1 MASVSNGKRAAPRA
15 KTHAIR
21 VRVPE
26 LASSV
31 SSAAAVLSLALSCP
45 SLAQPAESSANRAVV
60 LLENQDVEPASPASL
75 QSSTVAKS
83 EPSGPPSKTEQA
95 ATKKGQPSW
104 FGSVTKP
111 GFFAIVEQTSA
122 WNFPGTGSSWGTGAG
137 AGATFVGFGVSGS
150 VKGTCDNL
158 LNWSVQLGPLFQH
171 TYNVPGVDRTPL
183 RMDASA
189 FLSPLKGDDLNVY
202 AIWRGVAGTDGLN
215 QRRFTNV
222 VRSGI
227 LYSFAGSRIIPDA
240 VELINLPEKG
250 LYVRLEPSWA
260 FGIDGQLLQVTTQA
274 YLGLSETYYPFTF
287 AIEVGPQ
294 FVQTASREL
303 QANLGSFFDFGYL
316 INDKTRAFVRYR
328 PALSFGGNQ
337 YPAAGQIFQAGVT
350 YRF

>member
-1 MASVSNGKRAAPRA
+1 MRFAPWVIAPSKRPSASELGCSVSN
-15 KTHAIR
+15 
-21 VRVPE
+21 
-26 LASSV
+26 
-31 SSAAAVLSLALSCP
+31 AAVVLLLALSCP
-45 SLAQPAESSANRAVV
+45 LHAQSAESSGVNPAVV
-60 LLENQDVEPASPASL
+60 LLENQAVPPMAPVSL
-75 QSSTVAKS
+75 QPSIPAKS
-83 EPSGPPSKTEQA
+83 EPSGPPSKVEEA

-137 AGATFVGFGVSGS
+137 AGATFLGFGVSGS
-150 VKGTCDNL
+150 VKGTHDNL

-171 TYNVPGVDRTPL
+171 TYNVPGLDRTPL
-183 RMDASA
+183 RMDVSA
-189 FLSPLKGDDLNVY
+189 FLSPLKGDDLNIY

-222 VRSGI
+222 VRSGV

-240 VELINLPEKG
+240 VELINLPESG
-250 LYVRLEPSWA
+250 FYVRVEPSWT
-260 FGIDGQLLQVTTQA
+260 FGVDGQLQQVTTQA

-294 FVQTASREL
+294 FVQIASREL
-303 QANLGSFFDFGYL
+303 QTNLGTFFDFGYL
-316 INDKTRAFVRYR
+316 INAKTRAFVRYR
-328 PALSFGGNQ
+328 PSLSFGGNQ
-337 YPAAGQIFQAGVT
+337 YPAASQIFQAGVT

>member
-1 MASVSNGKRAAPRA
+1 
-15 KTHAIR
+15 
-21 VRVPE
+21 VPE

-150 VKGTCDNL
+150 VKGTYDNL

-250 LYVRLEPSWA
+250 LYVRVEPSWA